1 MYVLLPT
8 VTGAS
13 FVVFNGALKSST
25 GLTAKSSIVEDG
37 LMVQIRPE
45 MMTSLRQAIREMQD
59 FVIPCRS
66 VTVEQ
71 VEETVC
77 VKWVEDDNKFNMG

>member
-1 MYVLLPT
+1 M
-8 VTGAS
+8 TGAS
-13 FVVFNGALKSST
+13 FVVFNGALKSSA

-45 MMTSLRQAIREMQD
+45 MMTSLRQAIREMHE
-59 FVIPCRS
+59 FIIPCKS

-77 VKWVEDDNKFNMG
+77 VKWVEDDQKFNMG